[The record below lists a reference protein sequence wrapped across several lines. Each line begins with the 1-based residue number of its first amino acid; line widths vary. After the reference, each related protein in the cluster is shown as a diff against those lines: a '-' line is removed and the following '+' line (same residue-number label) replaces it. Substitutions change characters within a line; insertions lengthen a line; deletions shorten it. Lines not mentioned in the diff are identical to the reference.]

1 MAIFQ
6 VVWVN
11 PFLSVS
17 LHQIHYM
24 PVVHPTNWHSTITG
38 GNVAV
43 AVLRSAAL
51 NEAYSIPWDLLSN
64 AGINFVPFPF

>member
-38 GNVAV
+38 ENVAV
-43 AVLRSAAL
+43 AVFTAIGSLKWSLLHTLKSAFQC
-51 NEAYSIPWDLLSN
+51 WD
-64 AGINFVPFPF
+64 